1 MIPVV
6 VIILLIILLIYKL
19 RTPPEEYKIE
29 GLSLSWVNKA
39 NIEGTVTKWVFVIKD
54 KDGVEIHR
62 ATDNESKNLKDFSAV
77 TVDIIDNKEFDEKII
92 GDNTLELYYNEVNA
106 ENLLYTKIIQFSK
119 DDFTSVI
126 DMDGLEEIAE
136 PPPPPPVATTA
147 SPLTEIPYQ
156 ATSGI
161 EDSWCWHPGSV
172 HQDVPG
178 CGRICS
184 DSNYN
189 GRKNENT
196 WAPWKTTPVNCPAAR
211 LDDIWKEV
219 NGVRTLKVGLAQGAL
234 KWSLYTGAYFPDIAS
249 FSNKT
254 VQASGTT
261 TSIPNIS
268 TGTGGVGVL
277 KDTPENMRR
286 ASSIWSG
293 EAIGVGHGRGRL
305 DSEQGW
311 SSQHNI
317 VGQWYGIDNGVVGK
331 ITGIAIKARKY
342 YNQWVKTFKV
352 QYKGASGT
360 WANVDGGKTYTGNT
374 DKDTQVDV
382 FFDTPVEA
390 SSIRIYPQTW
400 NEHMSMRCDIFVG
413 GVISGDINSV
423 SRSDYAVHWQG
434 YFVPKI
440 TGDHTFWTESD
451 DMSYLTI
458 DGAIVVDNG
467 GLHGMVEKNGKINLT
482 KDKRYKLDIYFSE
495 KGGGDEIIV
504 RFFHTGMSEW
514 TTDFNGYLR

>member
-29 GLSLSWVNKA
+29 GLSLSWVNEA
-39 NIEGTVTKWVFVIKD
+39 NIEGTVTKWVIVIKD

-249 FSNKT
+249 FSNKI

-268 TGTGGVGVL
+268 TGT
-277 KDTPENMRR
+277 
-286 ASSIWSG
+286 
-293 EAIGVGHGRGRL
+293 
-305 DSEQGW
+305 
-311 SSQHNI
+311 
-317 VGQWYGIDNGVVGK
+317 
-331 ITGIAIKARKY
+331 
-342 YNQWVKTFKV
+342 
-352 QYKGASGT
+352 
-360 WANVDGGKTYTGNT
+360 
-374 DKDTQVDV
+374 
-382 FFDTPVEA
+382 
-390 SSIRIYPQTW
+390 
-400 NEHMSMRCDIFVG
+400 G

>member
-1 MIPVV
+1 M
-6 VIILLIILLIYKL
+6 
-19 RTPPEEYKIE
+19 
-29 GLSLSWVNKA
+29 
-39 NIEGTVTKWVFVIKD
+39 
-54 KDGVEIHR
+54 
-62 ATDNESKNLKDFSAV
+62 
-77 TVDIIDNKEFDEKII
+77 
-92 GDNTLELYYNEVNA
+92 
-106 ENLLYTKIIQFSK
+106 
-119 DDFTSVI
+119 
-126 DMDGLEEIAE
+126 
-136 PPPPPPVATTA
+136 
-147 SPLTEIPYQ
+147 
-156 ATSGI
+156 
-161 EDSWCWHPGSV
+161 HPGSV

-196 WAPWKTTPVNCPAAR
+196 WASWKTTPVNCPAAR

-249 FSNKT
+249 FSNKI

-268 TGTGGVGVL
+268 TGT
-277 KDTPENMRR
+277 
-286 ASSIWSG
+286 
-293 EAIGVGHGRGRL
+293 
-305 DSEQGW
+305 
-311 SSQHNI
+311 
-317 VGQWYGIDNGVVGK
+317 
-331 ITGIAIKARKY
+331 
-342 YNQWVKTFKV
+342 
-352 QYKGASGT
+352 
-360 WANVDGGKTYTGNT
+360 
-374 DKDTQVDV
+374 
-382 FFDTPVEA
+382 
-390 SSIRIYPQTW
+390 
-400 NEHMSMRCDIFVG
+400 G

-467 GLHGMVEKNGKINLT
+467 GFHGMVERNGKINLT

>member
-161 EDSWCWHPGSV
+161 EDSWCLHPGSV

-268 TGTGGVGVL
+268 TGTGGV
-277 KDTPENMRR
+277 
-286 ASSIWSG
+286 
-293 EAIGVGHGRGRL
+293 
-305 DSEQGW
+305 
-311 SSQHNI
+311 
-317 VGQWYGIDNGVVGK
+317 
-331 ITGIAIKARKY
+331 
-342 YNQWVKTFKV
+342 
-352 QYKGASGT
+352 
-360 WANVDGGKTYTGNT
+360 
-374 DKDTQVDV
+374 
-382 FFDTPVEA
+382 
-390 SSIRIYPQTW
+390 
-400 NEHMSMRCDIFVG
+400 
-413 GVISGDINSV
+413 ISGDINSV

-495 KGGGDEIIV
+495 KGGGDDIIV
-504 RFFHTGMSEW
+504 RFFHTGMAEW

>member
-29 GLSLSWVNKA
+29 GLSLSWVNEA
-39 NIEGTVTKWVFVIKD
+39 NIEGTVTKWVIVIKD

-126 DMDGLEEIAE
+126 DMDVLEEIAE

-249 FSNKT
+249 FSNKI

-268 TGTGGVGVL
+268 TGTGGV
-277 KDTPENMRR
+277 
-286 ASSIWSG
+286 
-293 EAIGVGHGRGRL
+293 
-305 DSEQGW
+305 
-311 SSQHNI
+311 
-317 VGQWYGIDNGVVGK
+317 
-331 ITGIAIKARKY
+331 
-342 YNQWVKTFKV
+342 
-352 QYKGASGT
+352 
-360 WANVDGGKTYTGNT
+360 
-374 DKDTQVDV
+374 
-382 FFDTPVEA
+382 
-390 SSIRIYPQTW
+390 
-400 NEHMSMRCDIFVG
+400 
-413 GVISGDINSV
+413 ISGDSNSV

-467 GLHGMVEKNGKINLT
+467 GFHGMVEKNGKINLT
-482 KDKRYKLDIYFSE
+482 KDKRYKLYIYFSE

>member
-1 MIPVV
+1 MIL
-6 VIILLIILLIYKL
+6 VISLILFMIFLIYSI
-19 RTPPEEYKIE
+19 RPINHEPYKIDE
-29 GLSLSWVNKA
+29 VKISWTNKSG
-39 NIEGTVTKWVFVIKD
+39 IEGTVNKWILVLVNSN
-54 KDGVEIHR
+54 GVELHR
-62 ATDNESKNLKDFSAV
+62 LENTDVNNRKNFTNVTIPFIQNKDFDDKIFGENKLKVYWNTVNDNNNLLLTTNITFNRDDFSASISNLV
-77 TVDIIDNKEFDEKII
+77 MTDNNFIFEKKN
-92 GDNTLELYYNEVNA
+92 G
-106 ENLLYTKIIQFSK
+106 
-119 DDFTSVI
+119 
-126 DMDGLEEIAE
+126 
-136 PPPPPPVATTA
+136 
-147 SPLTEIPYQ
+147 
-156 ATSGI
+156 TSG
-161 EDSWCWHPGSV
+161 
-172 HQDVPG
+172 
-178 CGRICS
+178 
-184 DSNYN
+184 
-189 GRKNENT
+189 
-196 WAPWKTTPVNCPAAR
+196 
-211 LDDIWKEV
+211 
-219 NGVRTLKVGLAQGAL
+219 TLT
-234 KWSLYTGAYFPDIAS
+234 WSLYTGAYFPDIAS

-268 TGTGGVGVL
+268 TGTGRVL
-277 KDTPENMRR
+277 KDTPETMRR

-413 GVISGDINSV
+413 GVISGDIHSV